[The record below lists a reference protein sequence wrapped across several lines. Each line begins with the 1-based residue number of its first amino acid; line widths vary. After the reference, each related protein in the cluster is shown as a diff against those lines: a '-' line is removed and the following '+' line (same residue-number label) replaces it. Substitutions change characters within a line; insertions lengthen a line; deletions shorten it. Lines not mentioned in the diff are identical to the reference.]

1 MQEHLLSITEVNAFK
16 SFTTISLYCNFKTI
30 FKKTIRYGIPLKGS
44 SQHVQKLKR
53 YKILHSASLTRSKRT
68 LRKSLIFSDNRIVLR
83 FTYSHD
89 ADVHISIVGH
99 HRKHVWRNSM
109 YTLHILICT
118 LHITVD
124 LTFLFINNFNYYI
137 VLIRVCENDMKLLK
151 C

>member
-30 FKKTIRYGIPLKGS
+30 FKETIRYGIPLKGS

-53 YKILHSASLTRSKRT
+53 YKILHSAGLTRSKRT
-68 LRKSLIFSDNRIVLR
+68 LRKSLIFSDDRIVLR

-99 HRKHVWRNSM
+99 HRKHVWSNSM
-109 YTLHILICT
+109 YTLHINT

-124 LTFLFINNFNYYI
+124 LAFSFINNFNYYI
-137 VLIRVCENDMKLLK
+137 VLIRVCENDLKLLK